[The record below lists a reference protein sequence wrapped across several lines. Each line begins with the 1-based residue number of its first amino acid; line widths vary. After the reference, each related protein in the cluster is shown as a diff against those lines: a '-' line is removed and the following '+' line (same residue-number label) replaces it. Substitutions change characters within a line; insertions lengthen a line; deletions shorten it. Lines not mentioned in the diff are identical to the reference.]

1 MKTLVQWLLAKLVKL
16 ILKKYKPDVIGV
28 TGSFGKTSTK
38 EAIFTVLSSKFNVRQ
53 NVKNYN
59 NEIGLPLTII
69 GSNSKGR
76 SVFGWLAVFIKAL
89 SLIIFRDKKYPEIL
103 VLEMAVDHPGDM
115 FYLTNLAPC
124 KIGVV
129 TAIGPVHIEF
139 FKTIERIAKEKS
151 VMVSHIDKNG
161 WAILNCDNEY
171 VSEMENITR
180 ARIMTYGINN
190 NDVDIKASEISVSQH
205 DSGKISG
212 LSFKLFYKGS
222 SVPVLLPNI
231 LGEHLIYAA
240 LAAAAIGTVYGL
252 NMVDIASALR
262 EFKAPNGRMNLID
275 GIKNTHI
282 IDDTYNAGPDS
293 TIAALNVLGKIATDK
308 KKFAVLGDMLE
319 LGDYTESS
327 HREVG
332 KSVYDNKI
340 DYLVVVGTRAEYIA
354 SEAEKQGLDKD
365 NIFAFAESEKAGLF
379 LQDKIEE
386 GDFVLVK
393 GSQGMR
399 MEKIVKE
406 IMAEPL
412 RAQELLVRQDKRW
425 LK

>member
-1 MKTLVQWLLAKLVKL
+1 MKSLVQWFLSKLAKL
-16 ILKKYKPDVIGV
+16 ILKKYSPDVIGV
-28 TGSFGKTSTK
+28 TGSFGKTSAK
-38 EAIFTVLSSKFNVRQ
+38 EAIYTVLSSKFNVRR
-53 NVKNYN
+53 NIKNYN

-69 GSNSKGR
+69 GASSGGR
-76 SVFGWLAVFIKAL
+76 SVWGWLGVFVKAL
-89 SLIIFRDKKYPEIL
+89 VLIIWRDKNYPEIL

-115 FYLTNLAPC
+115 AYLTNLAPC

-129 TAIGPVHIEF
+129 TGVGPVHIEF

-151 VMVSHIDKNG
+151 VMVSHINKNG
-161 WAILNCDNEY
+161 WAVLNCDNEY
-171 VSEMENITR
+171 VCEMTKLTR
-180 ARIMTYGINN
+180 ARISSYGINN
-190 NDVDIKASEISVSQH
+190 HEVDIKASEISMSQYEG
-205 DSGKISG
+205 GKISG

-240 LAAAAIGTVYGL
+240 LAAASIGRIYNM

-262 EFKAPNGRMNLID
+262 TFRAPKGRMNLID
-275 GIKNTHI
+275 GIKNTYI

-293 TIAALNVLGKIATDK
+293 VLAALNVLGKVVTDHH
-308 KKFAVLGDMLE
+308 KFAVLGDMLE
-319 LGDYTESS
+319 LGDYAESS

-332 KSVYDNKI
+332 KAVYNNKI
-340 DYLVVVGTRAEYIA
+340 DYLIVVGDQVKFIA
-354 SEAEKQGLDKD
+354 SEAEKQGLNKD
-365 NIFAFAESEKAGLF
+365 NIFIFSDVERAGLF
-379 LQDKIEE
+379 LQDKMDE

-406 IMAEPL
+406 VMAEPL
-412 RAQELLVRQDKRW
+412 KAGELLVRQDEEW
-425 LK
+425 LN